1 VHIEGTGLIYRREVD
16 GLRAIAVIPVILYHL
31 QFAAFAGGYIGVDVF
46 FVISGYL
53 ITSVIME
60 DMERGSFSLAQFY
73 ERRVRRIF
81 PALVFMLAV
90 IMPVAV
96 IVLMPSYVR
105 TASGTLAAVA
115 LFASNLRY
123 FGQAGYFEQPEH
135 LRLLLNTWTLGVEEQ
150 YYLLFPL
157 FMLLASKWRRQWL
170 VATLAVMVAASLALA
185 QWAAYHEPVWGFYLL
200 PSRGWELGLGAL
212 AAFYLKLRPNAE
224 WDMTLMQ
231 AMSLLGV
238 ALIGWSVFTFNDDT
252 PIPSFFT
259 LVPTLGT
266 ILIILCASPATLAG
280 RLLGCK
286 PLVGIGL
293 VSYSLYLWHQPLFVL
308 VRQRTLLSPGPAT
321 IIIECLALAVIAYLS
336 WRFVEQPFRR
346 RDRFSRKQIFGM
358 ALAASALLFA
368 VGMIGHYTGGTFG
381 LDRNAGREA
390 QLEARFAN
398 THGLNAKCIDGLT
411 SASECRTSNQP
422 EILVWGD
429 SFAMQ
434 VVPGLL
440 ASNPQARI
448 QQATAYMCGPV
459 FGVAPIE
466 GRYREVWA
474 DNCIRNNDRVLQF
487 LKATHSVKYVLMGSI
502 YLTYVDPDE
511 KVMLRDG
518 SLVDPPSVSLRYFR
532 ATIKAIKALGIE
544 PILVSPPP
552 QSGFDLGL
560 CAKRALFFGRPL
572 DGCDFPL
579 SLADKEQSGEF
590 ALLHQLDGEARV
602 IWLTGAICT
611 GGVCRT
617 RVGDNFIY
625 SDSGHLSREGSIYVG
640 QALDLYG
647 RIKRGPSAGQRRVL
661 PQS

>member
-1 VHIEGTGLIYRREVD
+1 
-16 GLRAIAVIPVILYHL
+16 
-31 QFAAFAGGYIGVDVF
+31 
-46 FVISGYL
+46 
-53 ITSVIME
+53 ME
-60 DMERGSFSLAQFY
+60 DVERGSFSLAQFY

-105 TASGTLAAVA
+105 SASGTLASVA

-123 FGQAGYFEQPEH
+123 FGQSEYFETPEH

-150 YYLLFPL
+150 YYLLFPM
-157 FMLLASKWRRQWL
+157 FMVIASKWRKRWL
-170 VATLAVMVAASLALA
+170 VAAVAILVAASLAIA
-185 QWAAYHEPVWGFYLL
+185 QWAAYYEPVWGFYLL
-200 PSRGWELGLGAL
+200 PSRGWELGLGTL
-212 AAFYLKLRPNAE
+212 AALYLKLRPSADWNIN
-224 WDMTLMQ
+224 LMQ
-231 AMSLLGV
+231 ALGLLGL
-238 ALIGWSVFTFNDDT
+238 ALIGWAVFTFNDDT
-252 PIPSFFT
+252 PTPSVIT

-266 ILIILCASPATLAG
+266 VLIILCASPRTLVG

-308 VRQRTLLSPGPAT
+308 VRQHSLLNPAPV
-321 IIIECLALAVIAYLS
+321 IIVIECLALAVIAYLS

-346 RDRFSRKQIFGM
+346 RDRFSRKQIFAM
-358 ALAASALLFA
+358 ALAASTLLFA
-368 VGMIGHYTGGTFG
+368 AGMIGHFTDGTFG
-381 LDRNAGREA
+381 LDKNAAREA

-398 THGLNAKCIDGLT
+398 THGLAGKCIDGLT
-411 SASECRTSNQP
+411 SSSECRTSNQP

-466 GRYREVWA
+466 GNYRREWA
-474 DNCIRNNDRVLQF
+474 ENFIRNNDRVLQF
-487 LKATHSVKYVLMGSI
+487 LKASHSIKYVLMGSI
-502 YLTYVDPDE
+502 YRTYVDPDE

-518 SLVDPPSVSLRYFR
+518 SLVDPSSVDLGYFR
-532 ATIKAIKALGIE
+532 ATIRAIKALGIE

-552 QSGFDLGL
+552 QSGFDLGM
-560 CAKRALFFGRPL
+560 CAKRALFFERPL

-579 SLADKEQSGEF
+579 SLANVEQAREF
-590 ALLHQLDGEARV
+590 ALLHRLEREARV
-602 IWLTGAICT
+602 IWLTGAICNA
-611 GGVCRT
+611 GICRT
-617 RVGDNFIY
+617 RIGDNFIY

-647 RIKRGPSAGQRRVL
+647 RIKRGRPQGNAGSCRNRNDC
-661 PQS
+661 